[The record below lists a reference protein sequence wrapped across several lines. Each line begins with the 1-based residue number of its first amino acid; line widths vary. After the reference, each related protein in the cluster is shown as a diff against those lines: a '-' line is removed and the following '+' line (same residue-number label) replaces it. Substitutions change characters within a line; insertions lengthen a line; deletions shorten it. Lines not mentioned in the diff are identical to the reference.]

1 MPDTRLMQCH
11 PLKRQHG
18 GFTLVELLVVIAII
32 GILIALLL
40 PAVQAAREA
49 ARRTQCANNIRQNG
63 LAVLNFE
70 ETFGTLPAGATYGRK
85 DTVTAPGGTDMFGYA
100 YGPTTSSARTEYSL
114 FLLIL
119 PFIEASPIYDQ
130 YNFLSEGGIYG
141 NEDLARL
148 QLESYVCPSNDAQG
162 RTRGG
167 RRFAR
172 SNYAG
177 SFGSSTQAP
186 LSVNRHFNND
196 SSHSWESY
204 DAPDMETD
212 GVFRVQQGNGGRKL
226 KTITDGTS
234 KTAMISE
241 ILAGQVDVV
250 TSPEGKEPGDRG
262 DARGTWVHVWMGT
275 ASYTHWLT
283 PNSSSGDAMWQVMCV
298 DMPEHGLPCDY
309 QPKRGKDNHAAARSD
324 HPGGV
329 NVAFVDGHVNFFQD
343 TIDLQ
348 FWRALS
354 TYRRGEVL
362 SE

>member
-1 MPDTRLMQCH
+1 MPGSDPMRRQLLNRLH
-11 PLKRQHG
+11 R

-49 ARRTQCANNIRQNG
+49 ARRTQCVNNIRQNG

-70 ETFGTLPAGATYGRK
+70 DTFGQLPAGATYGRK
-85 DTVTAPGGTDMFGYA
+85 TSTTGGGTDR
-100 YGPTTSSARTEYSL
+100 YGNPISPTTMSARTEYSL

-119 PFIEASPIYDQ
+119 PFIEASPVYDQ
-130 YNFLSEGGIYG
+130 YNFLNEGGIYG

-148 QLESYVCPSNDAQG
+148 QFASYVCPSNDAQG

-167 RRFAR
+167 DRFAR
-172 SNYAG
+172 SNYAA
-177 SFGSSTQAP
+177 SFGSLTQAP

-196 SSHSWESY
+196 PSHSWESY

-241 ILAGQVDVV
+241 LLAGQVDVGP
-250 TSPEGKEPGDRG
+250 SPGGNNQGDRG
-262 DARGTWVHVWMGT
+262 DARGTWIHVWMGT

-283 PNSSSGDAMWQVMCV
+283 PNASSGDAMWQVMCV

-329 NVAFVDGHVNFFQD
+329 NVAFVDGHVRFFGD
-343 TIDLQ
+343 TVDRP

-354 TYRRGEVL
+354 TYQGGEAL